1 MRRKTPDGV
10 RMEMNKMNKVWQLR
24 AGLMSLLVLSAACGA
39 SRSTVAGAAPTT
51 GATGTEPGSRAIAVQ
66 VDNQNLSDMNIYIVN
81 GTKRWL
87 VGQVGGRRKTT
98 FGIAPGLAMS
108 AGRVRLVADG
118 AGAAVKLATPPLLV
132 APGQSIFWTLGSTPS
147 SSTATVG

>member
-1 MRRKTPDGV
+1 MDWAAIT
-10 RMEMNKMNKVWQLR
+10 
-24 AGLMSLLVLSAACGA
+24 LLAFSAACGV
-39 SRSTVAGAAPTT
+39 SRSTIAGAAPTT

-66 VDNQNLSDMNIYIVN
+66 VDNQNSSDMNIYIVN
-81 GTKRWL
+81 GTQRWL
-87 VGQVGGRRKTT
+87 LGQVGGRSTTT

-108 AGRVRLVADG
+108 AGRVRLVAGG

-132 APGQSIFWTLGSTPS
+132 APGQSIFWTLGSTPL